1 MNLHILNKLLA
12 ENFDGVNSA
21 YIMFKY
27 PVRGD
32 LTRKYY
38 ERRIRLFF
46 DYKLFLSGLFLSII
60 TRIIKAGFYPVMLF
74 ATIILVLLP

>member
-12 ENFDGVNSA
+12 ENFDSVNSA

-46 DYKLFLSGLFLSII
+46 NYKLFLSGLFLSII
-60 TRIIKAGFYPVMLF
+60 Y
-74 ATIILVLLP
+74 

>member
-38 ERRIRLFF
+38 ERRTRLFF

-60 TRIIKAGFYPVMLF
+60 Y
-74 ATIILVLLP
+74 

>member
-46 DYKLFLSGLFLSII
+46 DYKLFFWSLFV
-60 TRIIKAGFYPVMLF
+60 YH
-74 ATIILVLLP
+74 LLG

>member
-27 PVRGD
+27 PVTGD

-60 TRIIKAGFYPVMLF
+60 Y
-74 ATIILVLLP
+74 

>member
-27 PVRGD
+27 PARGD

-60 TRIIKAGFYPVMLF
+60 Y
-74 ATIILVLLP
+74 

>member
-46 DYKLFLSGLFLSII
+46 DYKLFLSGLFLSIM
-60 TRIIKAGFYPVMLF
+60 Y
-74 ATIILVLLP
+74 